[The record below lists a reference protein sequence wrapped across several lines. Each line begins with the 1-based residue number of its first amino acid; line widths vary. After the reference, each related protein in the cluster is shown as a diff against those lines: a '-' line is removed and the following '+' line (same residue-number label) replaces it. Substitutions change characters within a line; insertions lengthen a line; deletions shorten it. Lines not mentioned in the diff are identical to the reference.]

1 MASVYRLVH
10 LTIFL
15 PPREL
20 PREAVWKGSRR
31 LFVCGASLGDDSLQV
46 CGKITWCLSGVGTK
60 AHPLAHSVSCLQFYH
75 LNRHD
80 YKDLVVEKNFRPP
93 IDRTLTPRL
102 QEVIKECWDPDTKKR
117 PTFDRIA
124 LLLRTEYQEL
134 SIEGDKEMTRSER
147 LIGQS
152 VRSFRVHSKK

>member
-1 MASVYRLVH
+1 
-10 LTIFL
+10 
-15 PPREL
+15 
-20 PREAVWKGSRR
+20 
-31 LFVCGASLGDDSLQV
+31 
-46 CGKITWCLSGVGTK
+46 
-60 AHPLAHSVSCLQFYH
+60 
-75 LNRHD
+75 
-80 YKDLVVEKNFRPP
+80 LVVEKNFRPP

-124 LLLRTEYQEL
+124 LQLRTEYQEL